1 MSIKIYIMTDM
12 EGISGIREPFQCDR
26 EHREWQPART
36 FLVGDV
42 NAAIA
47 GAFDGG
53 ADEVLVSD
61 GHGGGFNFLLEEM
74 DARAIYE
81 RPNGARDY
89 LPGLD
94 ESFSG
99 VFQIGAHAMA
109 GTLGGFLD
117 HTQSSIHWFE
127 YRINGRPCG
136 EIGQVGAGAG
146 TYGVPVLLVTGDRA
160 ACDEARAF
168 FDGEWG
174 RIETVAVKEAI
185 SRNRARCV
193 QPQRAQELIR
203 QAAKR
208 AVALVDCIK
217 PWRLEPPIEVT
228 LTYTRQD
235 YADQV
240 ARNPGVQ
247 RLDARTVRQVVQ
259 LGTDVLGF

>member
-1 MSIKIYIMTDM
+1 MAIKIYIMTDM
-12 EGISGIREPFQCDR
+12 EGISGVREPSQCDR
-26 EHREWQPART
+26 EHPEWQPARRL
-36 FLVGDV
+36 LVGDV
-42 NAAIA
+42 NAAVA

-74 DARAIYE
+74 DPRATYE

-94 ESFSG
+94 ETFSG

-117 HTQSSIHWFE
+117 HTQSSVHWFE
-127 YRINGRPCG
+127 YRVNGRPCG

-146 TYGVPVLLVTGDRA
+146 HYDVPVLLVTGDRA
-160 ACDEARAF
+160 ACEEARGF
-168 FDGEWG
+168 FGQ
-174 RIETVAVKEAI
+174 IETAAVKEAI
-185 SRNRARCV
+185 ARNRARCLH
-193 QPQRAQELIR
+193 PQRAQELIR
-203 QAAKR
+203 QAARR
-208 AVALVDCIK
+208 AMGLVGHIE

-240 ARNPGVQ
+240 ACNPGVE
-247 RLDARTVRQVVQ
+247 RLDARTVRKVAER
-259 LGTDVLGF
+259 GIDILGF

>member
-1 MSIKIYIMTDM
+1 MGIKIYILTDM
-12 EGISGIREPFQCDR
+12 EGISGVREPFQCDR
-26 EHREWQPART
+26 EHPEWQRARRL
-36 FLVGDV
+36 LVGDV

-53 ADEVLVSD
+53 AEEVLVSD
-61 GHGGGFNFLLEEM
+61 GHGGGFNFILEEM
-74 DARAIYE
+74 DPRARYE
-81 RPNGARDY
+81 RPNGARDC

-117 HTQSSIHWFE
+117 HTQSSVRWFE

-136 EIGQVGAGAG
+136 EIGQVGAIAG
-146 TYGVPVLLVTGDRA
+146 YYGVPVLLVTGDRA
-160 ACDEARAF
+160 ACEEARAF
-168 FDGEWG
+168 FGE
-174 RIETVAVKEAI
+174 IETVAVKEAI
-185 SRNRARCV
+185 SRNRARCLH
-193 QPQRAQELIR
+193 PRWAQELIR

-208 AVALVDCIK
+208 AVGLVGKIE

-235 YADQV
+235 YADEV
-240 ARNPGVQ
+240 ARNPGVE
-247 RLDARTVRQVVQ
+247 RLDARTVRKVVQ
-259 LGTDVLGF
+259 RGIDVLGF

>member
-1 MSIKIYIMTDM
+1 MTTKIYIMTDM
-12 EGISGIREPFQCDR
+12 EGISGIREPIQCSHDNP
-26 EHREWQPART
+26 EWQTARRL
-36 FLVGDV
+36 LVGDV

-61 GHGGGFNFLLEEM
+61 GHGGGPNFLLEEM
-74 DARAIYE
+74 DPRATYE

-94 ESFSG
+94 ETCAG

-117 HTQSSIHWFE
+117 HTQSSVHWFE
-127 YRINGRPCG
+127 YRINDRPCG

-146 TYGVPVLLVTGDRA
+146 HYGVPVLLVTGDTK
-160 ACDEARAF
+160 ACEEGRRF
-168 FDGEWG
+168 FGE
-174 RIETVAVKEAI
+174 IETVAVKEAI
-185 SRNRARCV
+185 SRNRARCLH
-193 QPQRAQELIR
+193 PERARELIR

-208 AVALVDCIK
+208 AVGLTHMVE
-217 PWRLEPPIEVT
+217 PWRLEARIEVT

-240 ARNPGVQ
+240 ARNPGVE
-247 RLDARTVRQVVQ
+247 RLGARTVRKVVQ
-259 LGTDVLGF
+259 RGIDVLGF

>member
-1 MSIKIYIMTDM
+1 MTTKIYIMTDM
-12 EGISGIREPFQCDR
+12 EGISGIREPVQCNRD
-26 EHREWQPART
+26 HPAWQSARRL
-36 FLVGDV
+36 LVGDV

-53 ADEVLVSD
+53 ADEVLVND

-74 DARAIYE
+74 DPRATYE

-94 ESFSG
+94 ETTAG

-117 HTQSSIHWFE
+117 HTQSSVHWFE
-127 YRINGRPCG
+127 YCIDGRPCG
-136 EIGQVGAGAG
+136 EIAQVGAGAG
-146 TYGVPVLLVTGDRA
+146 HYGVPMLLVTGDA
-160 ACDEARAF
+160 KACEEGQRF
-168 FDGEWG
+168 FGD
-174 RIETVAVKEAI
+174 IETVVVKEAI
-185 SRNRARCV
+185 SRNRARCLH
-193 QPQRAQELIR
+193 PQRARDLIR

-208 AVALVDCIK
+208 AVGLMHSIE

-228 LTYTRQD
+228 LTYTRHD

-240 ARNPGVQ
+240 ARNPGVE
-247 RLDARTVRQVVQ
+247 RLDARTVRKVVQ
-259 LGTDVLGF
+259 RGIDVLGF

>member
-1 MSIKIYIMTDM
+1 MSTKIYIMTDM
-12 EGISGIREPFQCDR
+12 EGISGVREPFQCNR
-26 EHREWQPART
+26 EHPEWQTARKL
-36 FLVGDV
+36 LVGDV

-47 GAFDGG
+47 GAFEGG

-61 GHGGGFNFLLEEM
+61 GHGGGFNFILEEM
-74 DARAIYE
+74 DPRAKYE

-94 ESFSG
+94 KTFSG
-99 VFQIGAHAMA
+99 VFQVGAHAMA

-117 HTQSSIHWFE
+117 HTQSSVRWFE
-127 YRINGRPCG
+127 YKINGQPCG

-146 TYGVPVLLVTGDRA
+146 YYGVPILLVAGDRA
-160 ACDEARAF
+160 ACEEAHAF
-168 FDGEWG
+168 FGD
-174 RIETVAVKEAI
+174 IETVAVKEAI
-185 SRNRARCV
+185 TRNRARCLH
-193 QPQRAQELIR
+193 PQEARELIR

-208 AVALVDCIK
+208 AVGLVDYIM

-240 ARNPGVQ
+240 ARNPGVE
-247 RLDARTVRQVVQ
+247 RLDARTVRKVVQ
-259 LGTDVLGF
+259 RGIDVLGF

>member
-1 MSIKIYIMTDM
+1 MSAKIYIMTDM
-12 EGISGIREPFQCDR
+12 EGISGIREPFQCNR
-26 EHREWQPART
+26 EHSAWQSARG

-61 GHGGGFNFLLEEM
+61 GHGGGFNFPLAQM
-74 DARAIYE
+74 DPRATYE

-94 ESFSG
+94 QTFSG

-117 HTQSSIHWFE
+117 HTQSSVHWFE

-146 TYGVPVLLVTGDRA
+146 TYGVPVLLVTGDTK
-160 ACDEARAF
+160 ACEEGREF
-168 FDGEWG
+168 FGE
-174 RIETVAVKEAI
+174 IQTVVVKEAI
-185 SRNRARCV
+185 SRNRARCLH
-193 QPQRAQELIR
+193 PQRARELIR
-203 QAAKR
+203 QAAKC
-208 AVALVDCIK
+208 AVGLVGYIE

-240 ARNPGVQ
+240 AGNPGVE
-247 RLDARTVRQVVQ
+247 RLDARTVRKVVQ
-259 LGTDVLGF
+259 RGIDVLGF